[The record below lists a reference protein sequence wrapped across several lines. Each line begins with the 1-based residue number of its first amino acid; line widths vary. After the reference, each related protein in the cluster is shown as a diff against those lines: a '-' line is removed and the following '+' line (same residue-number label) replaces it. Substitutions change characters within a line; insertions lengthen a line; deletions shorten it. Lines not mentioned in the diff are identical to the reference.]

1 LKLSDY
7 AEELGISYQT
17 AWKHFKAGKIPYPTR
32 KLPSG
37 TIIVDYDR
45 KSQTLIKGNA
55 AIYARVSNAE
65 NKDNLEHQAQRLVD
79 YATARGYKIQ
89 YVVKEVG
96 SGLNDNRKKLADL
109 LNKSDYDIL
118 IVEHR
123 DRLARFGTNYMDL
136 LLKRCNITLDIVNQV
151 EDKKDDLMTDLVAII
166 TSFSARL
173 YGQRR
178 GKRKTEK
185 IIATLQN
192 GDDEK
197 ESINSQT

>member
-37 TIIVDYDR
+37 TIIVDYHP
-45 KSQTLIKGNA
+45 KSTLEIKGNA
-55 AIYARVSNAE
+55 AIYTRVSSAE
-65 NKDNLEHQAQRLVD
+65 NKENLERQAQRLVD
-79 YATARGYKIQ
+79 YATARGYKIK

-109 LNKSDYDIL
+109 LNKPDYDIL

-123 DRLARFGTNYMDL
+123 DRLARFGTNYLDL

-151 EDKKDDLMTDLVAII
+151 EDKKDDLMADLVAII

-192 GDDEK
+192 GNDEE
-197 ESINSQT
+197 ESINSQM

>member
-1 LKLSDY
+1 MKLSDY

-37 TIIVDYDR
+37 TIIVDYHQ
-45 KSQTLIKGNA
+45 KSKDDIKGTA
-55 AIYARVSNAE
+55 AIYARVSSAE
-65 NKDNLEHQAQRLVD
+65 NKDNLERQAQRLVD

-136 LLKRCNITLDIVNQV
+136 LLKRCNIKLDIVNQV

-197 ESINSQT
+197 ESIDSQE